1 MKKENDVKK
10 PKANHGGVVYVDHTK
25 TNIEEALNSAA
36 FLLEFAGGDVGGVA
50 PALRMCARQVA
61 SLLYTQDEVRK
72 CGGDPSI
79 VWRKGAK
86 R

>member
-1 MKKENDVKK
+1 MKKKNDVKK
-10 PKANHGGVVYVDHTK
+10 SNTNRSEVVYVEHTK
-25 TNIEEALNSAA
+25 TDIEEALNSAA
-36 FLLEFAGGDVGGVA
+36 FLLEFAGGDAGGVA
-50 PALRMCARQVA
+50 PALRTCARQVA

-79 VWRKGAK
+79 LWRKGPK

>member
-10 PKANHGGVVYVDHTK
+10 SKLNRSGIAYVDHTK
-25 TNIEEALNSAA
+25 TDIEEALNSAA

-50 PALRMCARQVA
+50 PALRKCAQQVA

-72 CGGDPSI
+72 CGGDPSV
-79 VWRKGAK
+79 VWRKGVK

>member
-1 MKKENDVKK
+1 MKKKNEVKK
-10 PKANHGGVVYVDHTK
+10 SNTNRSGVVYVEHSK
-25 TNIEEALNSAA
+25 TDIEEALNAAA
-36 FLLEFAGGDVGGVA
+36 FLLEFAGEDAGGIA
-50 PALRMCARQVA
+50 GALRTCAQRV

-79 VWRKGAK
+79 LWGKGAK